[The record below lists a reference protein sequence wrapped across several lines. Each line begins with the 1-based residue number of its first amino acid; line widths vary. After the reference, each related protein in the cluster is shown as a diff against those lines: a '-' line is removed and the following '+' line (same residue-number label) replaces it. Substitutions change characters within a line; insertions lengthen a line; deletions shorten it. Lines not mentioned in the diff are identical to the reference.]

1 MAQQLLIRLRK
12 LTGQPK
18 CTFSGIRNAC
28 AVQLNNYKI
37 TDIDMKH
44 AIGHRKGT
52 QTYAKHYRSKRS
64 SVDLQGLV
72 TDGIEDR
79 QRIKPPPKF
88 YIPPVQLMSKD
99 MDEFYNNAK
108 TGTSQ
113 IRSSAGKCCLQISP
127 RTICDIPIFFFILDT
142 STPYH

>member
-79 QRIKPPPKF
+79 QRIKPSPKF
-88 YIPPVQLMSKD
+88 YIPHVQLMPKD

-108 TGTSQ
+108 LVQVKSDHQ
-113 IRSSAGKCCLQISP
+113 QVSVAYKFLHVQSVIYP
-127 RTICDIPIFFFILDT
+127 FFSLF
-142 STPYH
+142 